1 MSAQAPNTSKQTKSA
16 NVNINSI
23 LNNNLSNLNSFNNST
38 SSNTKKN
45 NSAPSG
51 NQQVPRSTNNT
62 SSRRVNSSSVTNT
75 VSSPSILNNI
85 PAKISN
91 ATSTV
96 TEAVSNA
103 VEKVQDTVSNTV
115 NTVEGIVEERDDLFY
130 SIIKISVVVLILIAL
145 FYILRYLFTKYQ
157 SSLFEA
163 PYLLEGIKNAK
174 HALVI
179 SQDPNNAGFIP
190 IPRSVDQDGIQFTYS
205 FWLMIDGFDYNS
217 GKWKHIFHKGDQNSY
232 PNRAPGLWLAPDTNS
247 MRVYMNTQTSI
258 LEYVDIPNMPMRK
271 WVHVAVILDDTNLDV
286 YINGYLKARHKL
298 SSVPK
303 QNAGDF
309 WCNMYGGFD
318 GFVARIRYFAKAISP
333 EELTAIVKEGPGSGA
348 CVGTDEVPPYL
359 DDNWW
364 LD

>member
-1 MSAQAPNTSKQTKSA
+1 MSTP
-16 NVNINSI
+16 
-23 LNNNLSNLNSFNNST
+23 
-38 SSNTKKN
+38 
-45 NSAPSG
+45 
-51 NQQVPRSTNNT
+51 STNT
-62 SSRRVNSSSVTNT
+62 T
-75 VSSPSILNNI
+75 VRNNKLTNNI
-85 PAKISN
+85 PGGPRSSSNNTKSSSTSNKNTGSATGLFSKLPSKNNIAGAVNTVQAK
-91 ATSTV
+91 
-96 TEAVSNA
+96 
-103 VEKVQDTVSNTV
+103 VSNTV
-115 NTVEGIVEERDDLFY
+115 ETVQDTLEDIMDEKDNLFY
-130 SIIKISVVVLILIAL
+130 NILKIAVIVLILVAI

-157 SSLFEA
+157 SSLVEA

-190 IPRSVDQDGIQFTYS
+190 MPRSDGRDGIQFTYS
-205 FWLMIDGFDYNS
+205 CWLMIEGYDYNS
-217 GKWKHIFHKGDQNSY
+217 GKWKHVFHKGDQNSY

-247 MRVYMNTQTSI
+247 MRVYMNTQTNI

-286 YINGYLKARHKL
+286 YINGYLKTRHKL
-298 SSVPK
+298 SSVAK
-303 QNAGDF
+303 QNSGDF

-359 DDNWW
+359 DDDWW

>member
-1 MSAQAPNTSKQTKSA
+1 MSASTPNTTKQNKSV
-16 NVNINSI
+16 NVNVNRI
-23 LNNNLSNLNSFNNST
+23 LNNNLSNLNSFNST

-45 NSAPSG
+45 NSTPSR
-51 NQQVPRSTNNT
+51 NQQTSRSSNNT
-62 SSRRVNSSSVTNT
+62 SNSTRGVNSAPAA
-75 VSSPSILNNI
+75 PSILNNI
-85 PAKISN
+85 PAKISS

-96 TEAVSNA
+96 TDAVSNA

-115 NTVEGIVEERDDLFY
+115 NTVESIVEERDDLFY
-130 SIIKISVVVLILIAL
+130 SIIKISVVVLILIAI
-145 FYILRYLFTKYQ
+145 FYILRYLFMKYQ

-190 IPRSVDQDGIQFTYS
+190 MPRSVDQDGIQFTYS
-205 FWLMIDGFDYNS
+205 FWLMIDGYDYNA

-303 QNAGDF
+303 QNSGDF

-359 DDNWW
+359 DDDWW